1 MSKPSEIITVND
13 TSDSAESEVK
23 KEKKKSYREKR
34 EEKRQQRPDQGDDST
49 AKKEK
54 RESEREKR
62 DRKFKK
68 PDMQIYRPGMGR
80 FSSKTV
86 KKEDEEKSPKTSPDE
101 SRDSSPNKKVTSK
114 SSRNPSPDDKKTKFK
129 NTFKPVHDE
138 EKVKDSSNNK
148 NAAKKFTPEN
158 LPSAPEEAKVEE
170 PALEA
175 SSTTQMTKG
184 KSYRANRA
192 AKQKKPD
199 SDSKKT
205 GESNIEKAEQDLE
218 KPANAAVSAERSHK
232 EENNTKPSF
241 DDDKIPPLTASKH
254 VIILDNDQ

>member
-148 NAAKKFTPEN
+148 KKFAPEN

-170 PALEA
+170 PAHEA
-175 SSTTQMTKG
+175 SSTTQVTKG

-218 KPANAAVSAERSHK
+218 KPANAAASAERSHK